1 MTKTAT
7 ARAPAPS
14 RAPFLTR
21 TPRPEGLPEF
31 FLSVRQAEA
40 AKLGLRA
47 HGNIV
52 YQVLL
57 DPDRQRVFLRVI
69 ANSGSGSFSDEP
81 VLVDKLARAV
91 ADRDR
96 SKPLRGSELQSA
108 ILGKSVCNS
117 GFMAA
122 VLVTEGLLGRDPAKR
137 FDLLD
142 LERWQTWTAEQ
153 LATPGELTEVRLKA
167 EGIDPAK
174 DKLVAVGKAVKA
186 KDVVTAMVEHHATL
200 YADLQGEAPD
210 LQALFEAAYFKRFQ
224 VAYKRRREGK
234 TDFRARRQMVLQDK
248 TKFDA
253 PKYRLVARVTGSDI
267 VAQIVHAKAGGGQAP
282 KHVAT
287 YSTGLLT

>member
-21 TPRPEGLPEF
+21 TPRPDGLPEF

-57 DPDRQRVFLRVI
+57 DPERQRVFLRVV

-96 SKPLRGSELQSA
+96 NKPLRGSELQSA

-122 VLVTEGLLGRDPAKR
+122 VLVTEGLLGRNPAKR

-142 LERWQTWTAEQ
+142 LERWQTWTADQ

-174 DKLVAVGKAVKA
+174 DKLVAVGKVVKGKGLVIEPA
-186 KDVVTAMVEHHATL
+186 AGQVSSVGVADDAPPATEDVPDAAAEATAGPALGHDATEVDHA
-200 YADLQGEAPD
+200 EAP
-210 LQALFEAAYFKRFQ
+210 ATKG
-224 VAYKRRREGK
+224 RRRGK
-234 TDFRARRQMVLQDK
+234 GK
-248 TKFDA
+248 E
-253 PKYRLVARVTGSDI
+253 
-267 VAQIVHAKAGGGQAP
+267 
-282 KHVAT
+282 
-287 YSTGLLT
+287 